1 MFLSIMTDFLDLLQ
15 QQVTAQHSASFVL
28 LILKDR

>member
-15 QQVTAQHSASFVL
+15 QQVMAQRSASFVL